1 MQLFSRN
8 KFILQYRRFSF
19 HFLKPGYRA
28 LYFTNSPRYYKLII
42 VWTSKF
48 IYQGVVIR
56 GKEHTIFCT
65 AFMCWKDEQGER
77 RRVVVDSAPA
87 ADLVIRLVIM
97 VC

>member
-1 MQLFSRN
+1 MYIINS
-8 KFILQYRRFSF
+8 
-19 HFLKPGYRA
+19 PGYYE
-28 LYFTNSPRYYKLII
+28 LTI

-48 IYQGVVIR
+48 IYRGVVIR
-56 GKEHTIFCT
+56 GKEHTIICT
-65 AFMCWKDEQGER
+65 AFMCWKDEQGDS

>member
-1 MQLFSRN
+1 MY
-8 KFILQYRRFSF
+8 FINS
-19 HFLKPGYRA
+19 PGY
-28 LYFTNSPRYYKLII
+28 FKLII

-65 AFMCWKDEQGER
+65 EQGER

-87 ADLVIRLVIM
+87 ADLVLRLVIM